1 MPAGHLESPFLQYLI
16 HHDLGVGER
25 LPTLQELSGELG
37 VSVGKLR
44 EQLEVARGLGLV
56 SVRPRL
62 GIQREP
68 FDFGMVVREGMMFA
82 LASGEG
88 TFEQVSNMR
97 QVLEI
102 GLWEAAV
109 ASLTAEDIGR
119 LRQLVASAWDKLRGE
134 PVHIPTA
141 EHRALHLTIFGKLNN
156 PFVQGLLN
164 SYWEAY
170 EAYQLTRFTQYT
182 YWIDAWNYHEQ
193 IVEALAAGEVAK
205 SKQLLIEHF
214 ALLRP
219 AVGDAK

>member
-68 FDFGMVVREGMMFA
+68 FDFGTVVREGMMFA

-109 ASLTAEDIGR
+109 EALTAEDIGR

-141 EHRALHLTIFGKLNN
+141 EHRALHLTIFSKLNN

-193 IVEALAAGEVAK
+193 IVEALAAGEAMRG
-205 SKQLLIEHF
+205 KQLLIEHF

-219 AVGDAK
+219 AVGGEK

>member
-1 MPAGHLESPFLQYLI
+1 MPATHLESPFLQYLI
-16 HHDLGVGER
+16 HHNLGVGER
-25 LPTLQELSGELG
+25 LPTLQELGGELG

-44 EQLEVARGLGLV
+44 EQLEVARCLGLV

-68 FDFGMVVREGMMFA
+68 FDFGTVVREGMMFA

-88 TFEQVSNMR
+88 SFEQVSQMR
-97 QVLEI
+97 QVLEV
-102 GLWEAAV
+102 GLWDTAV
-109 ASLTAEDIGR
+109 AALTAEDIAQ

-141 EHRALHLTIFGKLNN
+141 EHRALHLTIFGRLNN

-182 YWIDAWNYHEQ
+182 YWVAAWNYHEQ
-193 IVEALAAGEVAK
+193 IVEALAEGEIAR
-205 SKQLLIEHF
+205 SKQLLVEHF

-219 AVGDAK
+219 AVGSEW

>member
-1 MPAGHLESPFLQYLI
+1 
-16 HHDLGVGER
+16 
-25 LPTLQELSGELG
+25 
-37 VSVGKLR
+37 
-44 EQLEVARGLGLV
+44 
-56 SVRPRL
+56 
-62 GIQREP
+62 
-68 FDFGMVVREGMMFA
+68 
-82 LASGEG
+82 
-88 TFEQVSNMR
+88 MR

-109 ASLTAEDIGR
+109 EALTAEDIGR

-141 EHRALHLTIFGKLNN
+141 EHRALHLTIFSKLNN

-193 IVEALAAGEVAK
+193 IVEALAAGEAMRG
-205 SKQLLIEHF
+205 KQLLIEHF

-219 AVGDAK
+219 AVGGEK